1 MQYAAYPAMQVNGL
15 IPGTQI
21 PYRIIFC
28 DRKTYAVKI
37 LPDGSVELRVPK
49 GTTGRMIQEVLE
61 RHRDWILS
69 GSAKQ
74 KERCL
79 NSFADGA
86 PVPFRGEKLIL
97 GTSPDEYGHR
107 QEGMILLPEQD
118 RAGFLS
124 EFYRLSAKA
133 YLPKRT
139 MEWAKKLGVSCKG
152 VRINAAKT
160 RWGSC
165 SSTGSINFSLRTM
178 MLPENCIDY
187 IIVHEL
193 CHLKQL
199 NHSAAF
205 WQEVE
210 RVLPD
215 YQEREQQIKNA
226 FVILL

>member
-1 MQYAAYPAMQVNGL
+1 MRL
-15 IPGTQI
+15 IPGTEI
-21 PYRIIFC
+21 PCNVILC
-28 DRKTYAVKI
+28 DRKTYAIKL
-37 LPDGSVELRVPK
+37 LPDGTVELRVPK
-49 GTTGRMIQEVLE
+49 YATEQMVLEVME
-61 RHRDWILS
+61 RHRDWIVS
-69 GSAKQ
+69 GVARQ

-86 PVPFRGEKLIL
+86 PVPFRGDKLIL

-107 QEGMILLPEQD
+107 QEGMILLPKQN

-133 YLPKRT
+133 YLPERT
-139 MEWAKKLGVSCKG
+139 EMWAKKMGVSYQG

-165 SSTGSINFSLRTM
+165 SSSGSINFSLRTM

-215 YQEREQQIKNA
+215 YRKREQQIKNA
-226 FVILL
+226 FVIIL